1 MGKRKPI
8 AFIIDPLLFQSLG
21 KKSKRKMAKFCNK
34 PNVDEKMENFAFER
48 EYFWDL
54 SNVAWSTSAL
64 MDAGGDL
71 FFKTLYCL

>member
-1 MGKRKPI
+1 
-8 AFIIDPLLFQSLG
+8 
-21 KKSKRKMAKFCNK
+21 MAKFCNK